1 MYTLIKNQFNK
12 IALTVGILLLVPGL
26 GGIAPAA
33 SPQTFHVGSMVW
45 DASIPFY
52 ANFIK
57 GQKEAAAKYGID
69 LDFQNGDSKLETQVS
84 VVQQFISE
92 KMNLII
98 VTPGDA
104 EGIVPVIKQAEQAG
118 VPVIAANN
126 NVGRG
131 GNIVTFV
138 GSSNYEF
145 GKLQGKLL
153 VDAIGASGQVAYVL
167 GALGT
172 DPQVNR
178 EKGMT
183 DFLQSYPG
191 IRIIAKQTANW
202 NASQALAV
210 IEDWLSK
217 YPSGTINAIVDQ
229 GPEGVAGAL
238 NAAQTGRSDVK
249 FVLGNYPET
258 IKKAIEDGIVYGTI
272 IEDPYHQGYTS
283 VEYAYY
289 WLTDQKDKVER
300 PQHYM
305 ANPVITKANAASV
318 PPEM

>member
-1 MYTLIKNQFNK
+1 MYALLNKKFKNL
-12 IALTVGILLLVPGL
+12 ALTAGILFVVTGL
-26 GGIAPAA
+26 GGIAPGAN
-33 SPQTFHVGSMVW
+33 PQTFHIGSMVW

-84 VVQQFISE
+84 VVEQFLSE
-92 KMNLII
+92 KKNLII

-126 NVGRG
+126 NVGYG

-153 VDAIGASGQVAYVL
+153 VDAIGTSGNVAYLL

-183 DFLQSYPG
+183 DFLKSYPD
-191 IRIIAKQTANW
+191 IHIIAKQTANW
-202 NASQALAV
+202 NASQALSV
-210 IEDWLSK
+210 TQDWLSK

-229 GPEGVAGAL
+229 GPEGISGAQ

-258 IKKAIEDGIVYGTI
+258 IRKAIEDGIVYGTI

-289 WLTDQKDKVER
+289 WLTGQKDKVDR

-305 ANPVITKANAASV
+305 PNPVITKANAASV